1 MLFFNLVSLRRKSN
15 MLKTVPVVPIAPRTF
30 MVTTMI
36 SVVYLLLSV
45 WLVGFK
51 VDQLVLIAIFNGL
64 YYASGITRKFITGF
78 SIFMV
83 YWIIFDYMKAF
94 PNYTFRD
101 VHIGEL
107 YNTEKHLFGITT
119 ATGKVTPNEF
129 FLQHHTMAGDLLS
142 GLFYLCW
149 VPVPLLFASYL
160 FFRNRPLFLR
170 FALAFFV
177 VNMIG
182 FVIYYIYP
190 AAPPWYIQEHQFN
203 FIAAT
208 PGNTA
213 GLKRFDELV
222 GAPVFQSLYA
232 KGSNVFAAMPSLH
245 SSYPVIV
252 LFYGIKGR
260 YRYISIIFAV
270 IMAGIWCSA
279 VYTSHHYVLDV
290 LAGICCAITGITLVE
305 RGVSRPGWFSRFVD
319 SYLSK
324 II

>member
-1 MLFFNLVSLRRKSN
+1 
-15 MLKTVPVVPIAPRTF
+15 MLKTASATAPAPRTIL
-30 MVTTMI
+30 VTTTI

-51 VDQLVLIAIFNGL
+51 TDQLVLIAIFNGL
-64 YYASGITRKFITGF
+64 YYASGTTRKFITGF
-78 SIFMV
+78 SIFIV

-94 PNYTFRD
+94 PNYTFRE
-101 VHIGEL
+101 VHLGQL
-107 YNTEKHLFGITT
+107 YGAEKALFGITT
-119 ATGKVTPNEF
+119 ATGKLTPNEF
-129 FLQHHTMAGDLLS
+129 FRQHHSTAGDLLS
-142 GLFYLCW
+142 GIFYLCW
-149 VPVPLLFASYL
+149 VPVPLLFAAFL

-182 FVIYYIYP
+182 FVVYYIYP
-190 AAPPWYIQEHQFN
+190 AAPPWYIQEHHFN

-260 YRYISIIFAV
+260 YRYVSIIFAV

-290 LAGICCAITGITLVE
+290 LAGVCCAFTGISLVE
-305 RGVSRPGWFSRFVD
+305 WGVSRPGWFAGFFD

>member
-1 MLFFNLVSLRRKSN
+1 MINSAPSVS
-15 MLKTVPVVPIAPRTF
+15 IAPRTI
-30 MVTTMI
+30 VTTTLI
-36 SVVYLLLSV
+36 SVVYLLLSIC
-45 WLVGFK
+45 LVGFK
-51 VDQLVLIAIFNGL
+51 SDQLVLIAIFNGL
-64 YYASGITRKFITGF
+64 YYASGTTRKFITGF
-78 SIFMV
+78 SIFIV

-94 PNYTFRD
+94 PNYTLRD

-107 YNTEKHLFGITT
+107 YHMEKLLFGITT
-119 ATGKVTPNEF
+119 STGIMTPNEYF
-129 FLQHHTMAGDLLS
+129 RQHHFVAGDLLS

-149 VPVPLLFASYL
+149 VPVPLLFAAYL

-190 AAPPWYIQEHQFN
+190 AAPPWYVQEHQFN
-203 FIAAT
+203 FIANT

-213 GLKRFDELV
+213 GLKRFDELIGV
-222 GAPVFQSLYA
+222 PVFQSLYA

-245 SSYPVIV
+245 SAYPVIV
-252 LFYGIKGR
+252 LFYSLQGG
-260 YRYISIIFAV
+260 YRYAPVVFGM

-290 LAGICCAITGITLVE
+290 LAGICCAVTGIYLE
-305 RGVSRPGWFSRFVD
+305 EQGVSKSGWFSKFFD